1 MDKEDTETDIRL
13 VKKPVKKNAD
23 ITSLQIDLSKH
34 IFIGGITQS
43 GKSYAMKR
51 LFDSMPSDRRCIF
64 YDYKHDPNHTAWIKK
79 NHYPIYTTLG
89 GIKRNWATTYGS
101 VQKFLTH
108 KKPHYKVIFQPKRPK
123 GYKGVYA
130 QVEELSDY
138 VFQKGN
144 VTLFLDEAA
153 PLMTPSD
160 IAPSLYDC
168 YIMGASRGV
177 VVVAV
182 SQRPMG
188 IYNVVLSE
196 CYTKLLFRMLLKG
209 DRDKIEGC
217 TSREVAD
224 QLKSLPNHTFLIVF
238 ADGTYNKC
246 TLKYDGTK

>member
-1 MDKEDTETDIRL
+1 M
-13 VKKPVKKNAD
+13 
-23 ITSLQIDLSKH
+23 SKH

-43 GKSYAMKR
+43 GKSYAMKA
-51 LFDSMPSDRRCIF
+51 LFDSMPPDRRCIF
-64 YDYKHDPNHTAWIKK
+64 YDYKHDPNHTAWINK
-79 NHYPIYTTLG
+79 NHYKILKTLNA
-89 GIKRNWATTYGS
+89 IKKYWSTTYS
-101 VQKFLTH
+101 TIEKFISH
-108 KKPHYKVIFQPKRPK
+108 KQPDYKIIYQPKRPR
-123 GYKGVYA
+123 GYKGAYA

-138 VFQKGN
+138 IFRKGN
-144 VTLFLDEAA
+144 ITLFLDEAA
-153 PLMTPSD
+153 PLMTPTD

-217 TSREVAD
+217 TSKEVAD
-224 QLKSLPNHTFLIVF
+224 QLKNLPNHTFLIVY
-238 ADGTYNKC
+238 ADGTYNRC
-246 TLKYDGTK
+246 RLKDNGTK